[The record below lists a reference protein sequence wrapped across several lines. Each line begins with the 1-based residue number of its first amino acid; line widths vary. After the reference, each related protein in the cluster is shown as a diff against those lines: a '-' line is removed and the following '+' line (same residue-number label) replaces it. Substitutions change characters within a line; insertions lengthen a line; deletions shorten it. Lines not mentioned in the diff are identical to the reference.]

1 MGCQDSVE
9 IKLSAMGGGSLGEL
23 SGTVTVNGET
33 YQIEDISGEDRGCSA
48 GRACVDGD
56 TLTFIYF
63 NSGVVPGT
71 VVSVE
76 LSADD
81 GTRQRRATMS
91 VAVRKV
97 PVYPNG
103 EDCPAACDKLTGSVT
118 FQ

>member
-1 MGCQDSVE
+1 
-9 IKLSAMGGGSLGEL
+9 
-23 SGTVTVNGET
+23 
-33 YQIEDISGEDRGCSA
+33 
-48 GRACVDGD
+48 VDGD